1 MLLTKR
7 LLNRIRKINWNII
20 LLELFIVFVGVYL
33 AFLLSNY
40 QENKRIEAEANKI
53 YTSLK
58 KELENIRFN
67 FPQRAVY
74 QRSLNVRWD
83 SLWKNNEFPPLYDWR
98 YIQPQYDF
106 TTMEYALQAQSS
118 SIVNFEL
125 YESLTNLYQG
135 VKRLEHIEMLI
146 TDIGTQCNNV
156 ATTFGL
162 SEEEVARRRTDNQL
176 LFYRFKDLSVL
187 RAKELEYLV
196 PHAESSLEIINAR
209 LGREKQREIEINLL
223 QDYLPELLKEAN
235 LPPERLRMLIQKQF
249 PMLRERDVTAVVE
262 EISPPPKE

>member
-7 LLNRIRKINWNII
+7 IYNRIKKINWNII

-40 QENKRIEAEANKI
+40 QENNRIEAEANKI

-67 FPQRAVY
+67 FPQRAAY
-74 QRSLNVRWD
+74 QSSLNQRWD
-83 SLWKNNEFPPLYDWR
+83 TLWSNSEFPPLYDWR

-125 YESLTNLYQG
+125 YESLTSLYQG
-135 VKRLEHIEMLI
+135 VKRLEHIESLI
-146 TDIGTQCNNV
+146 TDIGAKCYNV
-156 ATTFGL
+156 STTFGL
-162 SEEEVARRRTDNQL
+162 SEAEIARRRTDNQL

-209 LGREKQREIEINLL
+209 LGREKRKEIELDLL
-223 QDYLPELLKEAN
+223 REYLPELLKDAN
-235 LPPERLRMLIQKQF
+235 IPKEKLKVLIQKQF
-249 PMLRERDVTAVVE
+249 PTLKEGDVMPIVD
-262 EISPPPKE
+262 EISKPSR